1 MKMKQGKSY
10 LPLPFEQA
18 LRQERSFS
26 DETMNSLHKDAA
38 ESFTIWR
45 NNKDTSTAH
54 EDMIDDLNKFL
65 EEACQQKEQQE
76 RHKSKVWK
84 LGYNFALR
92 QMSFLLLSI
101 SCTILM
107 IVFSCTE
114 TYPGKIQKAIEIR
127 ILDVFCNITEF
138 LILLLHDTVTTS
150 ALLVDL
156 IAFISTLSFKA
167 GQAFLIA
174 RLVQPADPVEGTV
187 GYFNALLIARLVQPA
202 DPVEGTVG
210 YFNALC
216 PAIVAGVRHVHC
228 VRAKP
233 VMTPGIFS
241 GGAVFGDLAP
251 FKERLTDPVLQ
262 ELLMSVMIGNLT
274 ITLVYRLE
282 TLITS
287 LLKGT
292 YVFLRHN

>member
-26 DETMNSLHKDAA
+26 DESMNSLHKDAA

-45 NNKDTSTAH
+45 NNKDTITAH

-92 QMSFLLLSI
+92 QMSFLFLSI

-187 GYFNALLIARLVQPA
+187 GYFNAL
-202 DPVEGTVG
+202 
-210 YFNALC
+210 C

-228 VRAKP
+228 VRATP

-241 GGAVFGDLAP
+241 GGAVFENVAP

-262 ELLMSVMIGNLT
+262 ELLMSVMIGT
-274 ITLVYRLE
+274 IKVKVSSP
-282 TLITS
+282 ID
-287 LLKGT
+287 
-292 YVFLRHN
+292 NQ